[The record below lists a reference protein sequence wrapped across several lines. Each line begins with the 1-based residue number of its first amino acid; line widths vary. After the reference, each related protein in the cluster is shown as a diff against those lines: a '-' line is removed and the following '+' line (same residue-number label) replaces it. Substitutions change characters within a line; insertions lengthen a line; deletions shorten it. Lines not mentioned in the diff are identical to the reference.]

1 MVGVPMAEGFAEG
14 HTKLV
19 NCCLRDG
26 SKTGSLP
33 VFNTTYVSWGIE
45 LSDDLIYHREKTA
58 SLPHPSAKTGSLA
71 VSSLWRWL
79 QSPEPEPKLLS
90 PWPIRRLPNWVDR
103 VNTPLTDAEL
113 VAVRQCVQRSRPL
126 GDERWVKS
134 IVRRLGLESTMR
146 PRGRQRARRV
156 PEEQNKEASC
166 RTEWIASTHR
176 LPTRSWSLSGNVFSV
191 ADQWGTRDGWNRSC
205 VDSVWG
211 PAQCVRVAVREST
224 LCPKNTTKRPELP
237 L

>member
-1 MVGVPMAEGFAEG
+1 MVGVPMAEGFAEA

-79 QSPEPEPKLLS
+79 RSPNP
-90 PWPIRRLPNWVDR
+90 
-103 VNTPLTDAEL
+103 
-113 VAVRQCVQRSRPL
+113 SRNCFHHGQYL
-126 GDERWVKS
+126 
-134 IVRRLGLESTMR
+134 
-146 PRGRQRARRV
+146 A
-156 PEEQNKEASC
+156 C

-191 ADQWGTRDGWNRSC
+191 ADHWGTRDGWNRSC
-205 VDSVWG
+205 VDSVWN
-211 PAQCVRVAVREST
+211 PPCVRVAVRESN
-224 LCPKNTTKRPELP
+224 LCPKNKTKRPDP
-237 L
+237 FVG